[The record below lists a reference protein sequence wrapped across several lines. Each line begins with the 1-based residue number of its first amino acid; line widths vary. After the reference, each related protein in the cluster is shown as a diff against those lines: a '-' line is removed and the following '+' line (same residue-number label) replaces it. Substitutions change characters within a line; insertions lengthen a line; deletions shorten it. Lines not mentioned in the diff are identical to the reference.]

1 MFVIVL
7 AQIVYIQTAEKD
19 KWEKA
24 SKQNRATITKPIIAT
39 RGNIYDCQNR
49 LLASS
54 VPQYSIHMDT
64 RVEALHL
71 GGDTLF
77 HQYVDSMAEGFSRII
92 GDKSAAEYKQMDA
105 KDKRRFVTDSILNN
119 ALYILMLAFCIYTAI
134 QRPNFVTLGSLGNLI
149 VQVAAYLP
157 MALGIAGCIVLTGT
171 DLSAG
176 RAVGLTAA
184 ITGAFLQKA
193 DYANKMLTFLPEVT
207 PFWMFVTLLSVVA
220 IGAIIGLVN
229 GFFVAKFS
237 LHPFIVTLSTQL
249 ITYGAIL
256 WFFDLNGNN
265 GAPIGGLDNLY
276 KDFLGTT
283 MFKMGNTPIPL
294 YVLYAVILTALMW
307 FIWNKTTFGK
317 NMFAVGSNAE
327 AAKVSGVNV
336 FWTTV
341 LVHTLAGAM
350 YGYSGFVEGFRS
362 GSIAAGTG
370 ANYECDAIAACVIG
384 GVSFVGGT
392 GKISG
397 IVMGVFVLRIIF
409 IALTM
414 LGVSSSSLYI
424 IKGAIIL
431 CACALD
437 MRKYLVKK

>member
-1 MFVIVL
+1 MSNPV
-7 AQIVYIQTAEKD
+7 
-19 KWEKA
+19 
-24 SKQNRATITKPIIAT
+24 ATLQRT
-39 RGNIYDCQNR
+39 
-49 LLASS
+49 
-54 VPQYSIHMDT
+54 
-64 RVEALHL
+64 
-71 GGDTLF
+71 
-77 HQYVDSMAEGFSRII
+77 
-92 GDKSAAEYKQMDA
+92 AAEFNQMSS
-105 KDKRRFVTDSILNN
+105 KDKRRVVTDSILNN
-119 ALYILMLAFCIYTAI
+119 ALYILMFVFCIYTWI
-134 QRPNFVTLGSLGNLI
+134 QRPAFLSLGSLGNLI
-149 VQVAAYLP
+149 VQAAAYLP

-184 ITGAFLQKA
+184 ITGAFLQRTGF
-193 DYANKMLTFLPEVT
+193 ANKMFEALPEVT
-207 PFWMFVTLLSVVA
+207 PFWMIVTLLGVIAV
-220 IGAIIGLVN
+220 GALIGLVN

-249 ITYGAIL
+249 ITYGIIL

-265 GAPIGGLDNLY
+265 GAPIGGLDDLY
-276 KDFLGTT
+276 KNFLGKT
-283 MFKMGNTPIPL
+283 MFKMGNTPIPM
-294 YVLYAVILTALMW
+294 YVLYAVLLTALMW

-317 NMFAVGSNAE
+317 NMFAVGSNAD

-336 FWTTV
+336 FLTTM

-397 IVMGVFVLRIIF
+397 IVMGVLVLRIIF

>member
-1 MFVIVL
+1 MANPV
-7 AQIVYIQTAEKD
+7 
-19 KWEKA
+19 
-24 SKQNRATITKPIIAT
+24 ATLQRT
-39 RGNIYDCQNR
+39 
-49 LLASS
+49 
-54 VPQYSIHMDT
+54 
-64 RVEALHL
+64 
-71 GGDTLF
+71 
-77 HQYVDSMAEGFSRII
+77 
-92 GDKSAAEYKQMDA
+92 AAEYKAMDK
-105 KDKRRFVTDSILNN
+105 KDKVRFWSDGILNN

-134 QRPNFVTLGSLGNLI
+134 QRPNFLSITSLGNLL

-184 ITGAFLQKA
+184 VTGAFLQRF
-193 DYANKMLTFLPEVT
+193 DLPNKMLTFLPEVT
-207 PFWMFVTLLSVVA
+207 PFWLVVTLLAVIA
-220 IGAIIGLVN
+220 LGAIIGLIN
-229 GFFVAKFS
+229 GFFVAKFN

-249 ITYGAIL
+249 ITYGIIL
-256 WFFDLNGNN
+256 WFFDFNK
-265 GAPIGGLDNLY
+265 GAPISGVDQLY
-276 KDFLGTT
+276 RDVLGTT
-283 MFKMGNTPIPL
+283 MFYMGNTPIPL
-294 YVLYAVILTALMW
+294 YALYAVLLTALMW

-317 NMFAVGSNAE
+317 NMFAVGSNSE

-336 FWTTV
+336 FLTTM

-414 LGVSSSSLYI
+414 LGVSSSSLQI

>member
-1 MFVIVL
+1 MF
-7 AQIVYIQTAEKD
+7 
-19 KWEKA
+19 
-24 SKQNRATITKPIIAT
+24 
-39 RGNIYDCQNR
+39 
-49 LLASS
+49 
-54 VPQYSIHMDT
+54 
-64 RVEALHL
+64 
-71 GGDTLF
+71 
-77 HQYVDSMAEGFSRII
+77 
-92 GDKSAAEYKQMDA
+92 
-105 KDKRRFVTDSILNN
+105 
-119 ALYILMLAFCIYTAI
+119 
-134 QRPNFVTLGSLGNLI
+134 
-149 VQVAAYLP
+149 
-157 MALGIAGCIVLTGT
+157 
-171 DLSAG
+171 
-176 RAVGLTAA
+176 
-184 ITGAFLQKA
+184 
-193 DYANKMLTFLPEVT
+193 
-207 PFWMFVTLLSVVA
+207 
-220 IGAIIGLVN
+220 N
-229 GFFVAKFS
+229 GFFVAKFN

-249 ITYGAIL
+249 ITYGIIL
-256 WFFDLNGNN
+256 WFFEFNK
-265 GAPIGGLDNLY
+265 GAPISGLDDIY
-276 KDFLGTT
+276 RDFLGTT

-294 YVLYAVILTALMW
+294 YALYAVFLTALMW

-336 FWTTV
+336 FLTTM

-397 IVMGVFVLRIIF
+397 IVLGVFVLRIIF

>member
-1 MFVIVL
+1 MTNPV
-7 AQIVYIQTAEKD
+7 
-19 KWEKA
+19 
-24 SKQNRATITKPIIAT
+24 ATLQRT
-39 RGNIYDCQNR
+39 
-49 LLASS
+49 
-54 VPQYSIHMDT
+54 
-64 RVEALHL
+64 
-71 GGDTLF
+71 
-77 HQYVDSMAEGFSRII
+77 
-92 GDKSAAEYKQMDA
+92 AAEYKV
-105 KDKRRFVTDSILNN
+105 KDKKDKIRFWADGILNN
-119 ALYILMLAFCIYTAI
+119 ALYILMLVFCIYTAI
-134 QRPNFVTLGSLGNLI
+134 QRPNFLSVSSLGNLL

-184 ITGAFLQKA
+184 VTGAFLQRT
-193 DYANKMLTFLPEVT
+193 DLPNKMLSFLPEVT
-207 PFWMFVTLLSVVA
+207 PFWLVVTLLSVIA
-220 IGAIIGLVN
+220 LGAVIGLVN
-229 GFFVAKFS
+229 GFFVAKFN

-249 ITYGAIL
+249 ITYGIIL
-256 WFFDLNGNN
+256 WFFDFNK
-265 GAPIGGLDNLY
+265 GAPISGVDEMY
-276 KDFLGTT
+276 TDVLGTT
-283 MFKMGNTPIPL
+283 MFYMGNTPIPL
-294 YVLYAVILTALMW
+294 YVLYAVLLTALMW

-317 NMFAVGSNAE
+317 NMFAVGSNSE

-336 FWTTV
+336 FLTTV

-350 YGYSGFVEGFRS
+350 YGYSGFVEGYRS

-397 IVMGVFVLRIIF
+397 IVLGVFVLRIIF
-409 IALTM
+409 VALTM
-414 LGVSSSSLYI
+414 LGVNSSSLQI

>member
-1 MFVIVL
+1 MANPV
-7 AQIVYIQTAEKD
+7 
-19 KWEKA
+19 
-24 SKQNRATITKPIIAT
+24 ATLQ
-39 RGNIYDCQNR
+39 RN
-49 LLASS
+49 
-54 VPQYSIHMDT
+54 
-64 RVEALHL
+64 
-71 GGDTLF
+71 
-77 HQYVDSMAEGFSRII
+77 
-92 GDKSAAEYKQMDA
+92 AAEFNQMSG
-105 KDKRRFVTDSILNN
+105 KDKRRVVVDGILNN
-119 ALYILMLAFCIYTAI
+119 ALYILMLVFCIYTAI
-134 QRPNFVTLGSLGNLI
+134 QRPAFLSLGSLGNLI
-149 VQVAAYLP
+149 VQAASYLP

-184 ITGAFLQKA
+184 ITGAFLQKTGL
-193 DYANKMLTFLPEVT
+193 ANKMFEALPEVT
-207 PFWMFVTLLSVVA
+207 PFWMLVTLLAVIAV
-220 IGAIIGLVN
+220 GALIGLVN

-249 ITYGAIL
+249 ITYGIIL

-265 GAPIGGLDNLY
+265 GAPIGGLDDLY
-276 KDFLGTT
+276 KNFLGKT
-283 MFKMGNTPIPL
+283 MFKMDNTPIPM
-294 YVLYAVILTALMW
+294 YVLYAVLLTALMW

-317 NMFAVGSNAE
+317 NMFAVGSNAD

-336 FWTTV
+336 FLTTM

-397 IVMGVFVLRIIF
+397 IVMGVLVLRIIF
-409 IALTM
+409 IALTL

>member
-1 MFVIVL
+1 MANPV
-7 AQIVYIQTAEKD
+7 ANMK
-19 KWEKA
+19 
-24 SKQNRATITKPIIAT
+24 RA
-39 RGNIYDCQNR
+39 
-49 LLASS
+49 
-54 VPQYSIHMDT
+54 
-64 RVEALHL
+64 
-71 GGDTLF
+71 
-77 HQYVDSMAEGFSRII
+77 
-92 GDKSAAEYKQMDA
+92 AAEFKQMDA
-105 KDKRRFVTDSILNN
+105 KDKRRTVVDTILNN
-119 ALYILMLAFCIYTAI
+119 ALYIVMLLFCIYTAI
-134 QRPNFVTLGSLGNLI
+134 KAPNFVSLGSLGNLL

-176 RAVGLTAA
+176 RVAGLTAA
-184 ITGAFLQKA
+184 LTGALLQKT
-193 DYANKMLTFLPEVT
+193 DFANKILSGLPAVT
-207 PFWMFVTLLSVVA
+207 PFWIFVSLLIVVA
-220 IGAIIGLVN
+220 VGALIGLIN

-249 ITYGAIL
+249 ITYGIIL

-265 GAPIGGLDNLY
+265 GAPIGGLDQLY

-283 MFKMGNTPIPL
+283 MFKMDITPVPL

-336 FWTTV
+336 FLTTM

-350 YGYSGFVEGFRS
+350 YGYAGFVEGFRA

-397 IVMGVFVLRIIF
+397 IVLGVFVLRIIF

>member
-1 MFVIVL
+1 
-7 AQIVYIQTAEKD
+7 
-19 KWEKA
+19 
-24 SKQNRATITKPIIAT
+24 
-39 RGNIYDCQNR
+39 
-49 LLASS
+49 
-54 VPQYSIHMDT
+54 
-64 RVEALHL
+64 
-71 GGDTLF
+71 
-77 HQYVDSMAEGFSRII
+77 MANPVSNLQG
-92 GDKSAAEYKQMDA
+92 KAAEYRKLDK
-105 KDKRRFVTDSILNN
+105 KDRKRLWIEGFLNN
-119 ALYILMLAFCIYTAI
+119 ALYILMAIFVVYTAI
-134 QRPNFVTLGSLGNLI
+134 EKPNFLTLGSFANLI
-149 VQVAAYLP
+149 TQVAAYLP
-157 MALGIAGCIVLTGT
+157 MALGIAGCIVLTGP

-184 ITGAFLQKA
+184 VTGAFLQRV
-193 DYANKMLTFLPEVT
+193 DFANKMLTFLPEVT
-207 PFWMFVTLLSVVA
+207 PCWMAVTLLSVVA
-220 IGAIIGLVN
+220 IGAVIGLVN
-229 GFFVAKFS
+229 GFFVAKFN

-249 ITYGAIL
+249 ITYGIIL
-256 WFFDLNGNN
+256 WFFDFNN
-265 GAPIGGLDNLY
+265 GAPIVGLDEIYRN
-276 KDFLGTT
+276 FLGTT
-283 MFKMGNTPIPL
+283 MFKMGKTPIPL
-294 YVLYAVILTALMW
+294 YVLYAVILTGLMW

-336 FWTTV
+336 FLTTV

-350 YGYSGFVEGFRS
+350 YGYAGFVEGFRS

-397 IVMGVFVLRIIF
+397 IVLGVVILRIIF

>member
-1 MFVIVL
+1 MVNPV
-7 AQIVYIQTAEKD
+7 D
-19 KWEKA
+19 KL
-24 SKQNRATITKPIIAT
+24 QRT
-39 RGNIYDCQNR
+39 
-49 LLASS
+49 
-54 VPQYSIHMDT
+54 
-64 RVEALHL
+64 
-71 GGDTLF
+71 
-77 HQYVDSMAEGFSRII
+77 
-92 GDKSAAEYKQMDA
+92 AAEFRQKDI
-105 KDKRRFVTDSILNN
+105 KDKRRYLVDMVLNN
-119 ALYILMLAFCIYTAI
+119 ALYILMLVFCIYTAI
-134 QRPNFVTLGSLGNLI
+134 QKPNFLSMSSLGNLI

-184 ITGAFLQKA
+184 VTGAFLQRT
-193 DYANKMLTFLPEVT
+193 DYPSKMLSFLPEVT
-207 PFWMFVTLLSVVA
+207 PFWMIVTLLSVVA
-220 IGAIIGLVN
+220 IGAIIGLIN

-249 ITYGAIL
+249 ITFGIIL
-256 WFFDLNGNN
+256 WFFDFNN
-265 GAPIGGLDNLY
+265 GAPIGGLDEIYRN
-276 KDFLGTT
+276 FLGTT
-283 MFKMGNTPIPL
+283 MFKMGKTPIPL
-294 YVLYAVILTALMW
+294 YVLYAVFLTGIMG
-307 FIWNKTTFGK
+307 FIWNKTRFGK

-336 FWTTV
+336 FLTSM

-397 IVMGVFVLRIIF
+397 IVLGVFVLRIIF